1 MELTNKELANL
12 YTKIKNQKKHYKEKH
27 RQSLYDLNKYL
38 EYKECLAVVKLEMK
52 RRGLKKKEAKK
63 LSNF

>member
-12 YTKIKNQKKHYKEKH
+12 YTKVKKQKKYYKEKH

-38 EYKECLAVVKLEMK
+38 EYKECLALIKLEMK